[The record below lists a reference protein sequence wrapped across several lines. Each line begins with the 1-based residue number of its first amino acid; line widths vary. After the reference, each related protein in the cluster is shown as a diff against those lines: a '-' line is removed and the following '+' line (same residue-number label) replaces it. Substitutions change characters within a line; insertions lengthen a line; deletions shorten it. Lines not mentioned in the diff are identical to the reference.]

1 MIDQHCIFQ
10 DFDDLVSV
18 LFWKLLFI
26 FALVNFTFSWSFPTN
41 FFTTFPRLLKLV
53 CKSWRSPLF
62 RHILCTHRNNSLK
75 WFSVLLFSFPL
86 FFWILIL
93 VYFLNLTIACQFP
106 CLWLFLFADFQ
117 YMLLYWILK
126 FNLHSRPFSAINGS
140 INYRCSVPLILIDDI
155 NIFFQLFKKLNQ
167 SRLHFLYPEY

>member
-1 MIDQHCIFQ
+1 MSHSKIAKLTHQLKKKHAHTQKKNVFASFSQVIDQHCIFQ

-117 YMLLYWILK
+117 YMTIYAFILDFEIQFALASLLC
-126 FNLHSRPFSAINGS
+126 H
-140 INYRCSVPLILIDDI
+140 
-155 NIFFQLFKKLNQ
+155 
-167 SRLHFLYPEY
+167 